1 MRISAAMFTLNTT
14 KKSQLVSGPVREIG
28 VQSRSITG
36 TMPNGNRYESA
47 LERDFML
54 LLDFDLAVD
63 VYTPQPLTIQYQCR
77 DGTWHRYTP
86 DGLVEWRKDLRP
98 HDARPLLVEIKDR
111 EAFHGEWRAWRERMR
126 AARRHADERGW
137 QFLVITERDIRNP
150 FLDNARFLL
159 PYRRRPGP
167 PQTDQWVLDKLSE
180 LIESTPQEL
189 IESLYQDK
197 WNRAAL
203 IPVIWCLL
211 AERRIGCDLTEPLT
225 MQSTLWTLR

>member
-1 MRISAAMFTLNTT
+1 MFTLNTI

-28 VQSRSITG
+28 VQVRSITG

-54 LLDFDLAVD
+54 LMDFDLAVD
-63 VYTPQPLTIQYQCR
+63 VYTPQPLTIRYQDR
-77 DGTWHRYTP
+77 DGDWHRYTP
-86 DGLVEWRKDLRP
+86 DGLVEWRKDLKP
-98 HDARPLLVEIKDR
+98 HDPRPLLVEIKYR
-111 EAFHGEWRAWRERMR
+111 EAFQGEWRVWRERMR
-126 AARRHADERGW
+126 AARRYAEERGW

-150 FLDNARFLL
+150 FLDNVRFLL

-167 PQTDQWVLDKLSE
+167 VQTDQWVLDKLTE

-203 IPVIWCLL
+203 IPVVWCLL
-211 AERRIGCDLTEPLT
+211 AERRIGCDLTQPLT

>member
-63 VYTPQPLTIQYQCR
+63 VYTP
-77 DGTWHRYTP
+77 

-98 HDARPLLVEIKDR
+98 HDARPLLVEIKYR

-137 QFLVITERDIRNP
+137 QVLVITERDIRNP

-189 IESLYQDK
+189 FESLYQDK